1 MKPPKIEAVWKDA
14 HRCFLNQTGNPEIQD
29 LLYCSL
35 MFLREAMKASFG
47 HRPQSSKRIALE
59 LIAKRSMRLRLYRS
73 EKKTS
78 LPTISPPTS
87 RNHV

>member
-1 MKPPKIEAVWKDA
+1 MKPPKIEAVWKYA
-14 HRCFLNQTGNPEIQD
+14 HRCFLNQAGNPEIQD

-59 LIAKRSMRLRLYRS
+59 LIEKRSMRLRLYRC
-73 EKKTS
+73 ENKTS
-78 LPTISPPTS
+78 LPVISPPTL